1 MADLRVERGEEKRAR
16 LVTGA
21 RDVLHRNGVE
31 KTTLA
36 DIAQASDIQL
46 GTVYYHFK
54 TKDDLVQAAVDAHI
68 ADMRGMLTSFERHR
82 TPKARLKALLHA
94 LASQRLVLA
103 DHGCPH
109 GSLCSELDKRGDALS
124 QHAAQLIQLPIDWSE
139 RQFRELGRR
148 DARDLA
154 VAFLASYHGI
164 ALITNT
170 LRDPDLMTREARR
183 LERWI
188 ESLSHQAD

>member
-1 MADLRVERGEEKRAR
+1 MTNSPVERGEAKRAR
-16 LVTGA
+16 LVAGA
-21 RDVLHRNGVE
+21 RDTLHRNGVE

-36 DIAQASDIQL
+36 DIAAASDIQL

-54 TKDDLVQAAVDAHI
+54 TKDDLVTAAVDAHL
-68 ADMRGMLTSFERHR
+68 ADMRAMLASFETKS

-94 LASQRLVLA
+94 LADQRFIVA
-103 DHGCPH
+103 ENGCPH

-124 QHAAQLIQLPIDWSE
+124 RHAADLIRVPIDWSE
-139 RQFRELGRR
+139 KQFRELGRR

-154 VAFLASYHGI
+154 VALLAAYHGI

-170 LRDPDLMTREARR
+170 LRDPALMARETRR

-188 ESLSHQAD
+188 DSLG